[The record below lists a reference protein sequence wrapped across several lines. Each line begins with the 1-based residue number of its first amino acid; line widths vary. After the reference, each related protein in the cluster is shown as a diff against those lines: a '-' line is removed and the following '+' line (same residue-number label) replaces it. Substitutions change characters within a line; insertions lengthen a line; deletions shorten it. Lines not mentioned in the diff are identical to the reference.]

1 MSIHIW
7 KIDRKRIHMKLNIKK
22 LLKKIVII
30 TFMIYFSVTVYNQQK
45 QLNNYKNNIA
55 STEKQIQEKT
65 EYKESLV
72 SLKENSSSLEY
83 IEKIAR
89 TKLNMYMPN
98 EKVYI
103 DIGN

>member
-1 MSIHIW
+1 M
-7 KIDRKRIHMKLNIKK
+7 RKKKLVGREIHMKLNYKK
-22 LLKKIVII
+22 LLKKVIIVICI
-30 TFMIYFSVTVYNQQK
+30 FYFGITVYNQQK
-45 QLNNYKNNIA
+45 ILNRYKSDIA
-55 STEKQIQEKT
+55 STKKEIAEGT

-72 SLKENSSSLEY
+72 VLKENASSLEY

-89 TKLNMYMPN
+89 EKLNMYKPN